1 MRLLGGPHCVPHLGR
16 AWPENGEGLRLAA
29 ESGRTGMESAHGHSA
44 VMRSMTTRRRQ
55 VRLELLPD
63 SRHHPGGQQGDAG
76 DGVRSDPY
84 CGV

>member
-1 MRLLGGPHCVPHLGR
+1 VPHLGR
-16 AWPENGEGLRLAA
+16 AWPGNGDGMRLAA